1 MNQLLNQIEVYADQ
15 AHGNQMRKYSNDRY
29 IVHPVRVMKTC
40 AQYTI
45 NTEILAAAL
54 LHDVLEDTT
63 VTEKDMLL
71 FLETLMDKHQA
82 EQTLKLVI
90 ELTDVYTKKAYP
102 NLNRKQR
109 KEKETQRIAQTSADS
124 QTIKYAD
131 ILDNCKEIVSADPN
145 FAPRFLK
152 ECQAIL
158 KVADKGDKE
167 LYEIVNQ
174 AVHTAW
180 KSIRK

>member
-1 MNQLLNQIEVYADQ
+1 MNQLLKQIEVYADQ

-40 AQYTI
+40 AQYTTK
-45 NTEILAAAL
+45 TEMLAAAL

-131 ILDNCKEIVSADPN
+131 ILDNCKEIVSKDPH

-174 AVHTAW
+174 AVYTAW
-180 KSIRK
+180 QSIRM

>member
-1 MNQLLNQIEVYADQ
+1 MNQLLNQIEVYTDQ
-15 AHGNQMRKYSNDRY
+15 VHGNQMRKYSNDRY

-40 AQYTI
+40 AQYTTK
-45 NTEILAAAL
+45 TEMLAAAL

-63 VTEKDMLL
+63 VSEKDMLL

-131 ILDNCKEIVSADPN
+131 ILDNCKEIVSKDPH

-158 KVADKGDKE
+158 RVADKGDKE

-174 AVHTAW
+174 ALHTAW
-180 KSIRK
+180 QSIRK